1 MLKVGNHEK
10 ILMLCT
16 LLAAGS
22 WEMTTIASPEP
33 HAAEQTAR
41 KFYAWALAHNGI
53 SLPSP
58 EELKALQPMLTP
70 QLLQLFEQSHAV
82 EAYCIKLTPEGDK
95 PPVFEGSLLV
105 GNYEGAR
112 EVVVGAPEVQGSRA
126 EISSRLFEV
135 DERFPVA
142 HPYRVYTWVDKLE
155 LINEGGQWRI
165 ADIVFTEEESLVA
178 ILTGYIAENQSCSQ

>member
-16 LLAAGS
+16 LLAADS

-41 KFYAWALAHNGI
+41 KFYVWVLAHNGI

-58 EELKALQPMLTP
+58 GELKALQPMLTP

-82 EAYCIKLTPEGDK
+82 EAHCIKLTPEGDK
-95 PPVFEGSLLV
+95 PPIFEGSLLV
-105 GNYEGAR
+105 GAS
-112 EVVVGAPEVQGSRA
+112 EVQGGRA

-165 ADIVFTEEESLVA
+165 PDIVFTEEESLVA
-178 ILTGYIAENQSCSQ
+178 IPTGYIAENQSCS